1 MSEHGDERSDQ
12 SEEDGPL
19 SVSDDQLPEDLRAD
33 DDHPLAQP
41 AGDDV
46 PADILKDTSEKRP
59 LEEGDDSGDDSGDT
73 GSASDT
79 GGDTGGDTGED
90 TVGDTGGDTGE
101 DTDGE
106 ADGHPGSDSDG

>member
-59 LEEGDDSGDDSGDT
+59 LEEGDDSGDT

-79 GGDTGGDTGED
+79 GGDTGGD